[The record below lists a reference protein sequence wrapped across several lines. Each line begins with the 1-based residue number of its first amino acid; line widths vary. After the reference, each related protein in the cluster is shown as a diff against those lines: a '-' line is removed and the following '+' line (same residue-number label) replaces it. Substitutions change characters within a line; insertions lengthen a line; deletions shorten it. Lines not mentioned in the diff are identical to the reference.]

1 MFDGSCHMSV
11 STDHKNVFS
20 SPMQVVV
27 FAKDHIFKAAA
38 QKTETGRSNK
48 KICTSFF
55 NVPET
60 GVSPMATENEQTHV
74 SDNTMPRGDLCTRTL
89 AMPADTN
96 PSGDIFG
103 GWLMS
108 QMDIAGGVLASQIA
122 EGRIATVAVDGMTF
136 LRPVYV
142 GDTVCVY
149 GDIERI
155 GNTSIVLHLEAWVL
169 RRNQPPRIKV
179 TEATFTF
186 VAIDAEGRPR
196 AVRSD
201 GVSV

>member
-1 MFDGSCHMSV
+1 
-11 STDHKNVFS
+11 
-20 SPMQVVV
+20 
-27 FAKDHIFKAAA
+27 
-38 QKTETGRSNK
+38 
-48 KICTSFF
+48 
-55 NVPET
+55 
-60 GVSPMATENEQTHV
+60 MATESENTQMPEH
-74 SDNTMPRGDLCTRTL
+74 TMPRGDLCTRTL

-122 EGRIATVAVDGMTF
+122 EGRIATVAVDAMTF

-142 GDTVCVY
+142 GDVVCVY

-155 GNTSIVLHLEAWVL
+155 GTTSVVLHLESWVL

-196 AVRSD
+196 PVRKD
-201 GVSV
+201 EVIA